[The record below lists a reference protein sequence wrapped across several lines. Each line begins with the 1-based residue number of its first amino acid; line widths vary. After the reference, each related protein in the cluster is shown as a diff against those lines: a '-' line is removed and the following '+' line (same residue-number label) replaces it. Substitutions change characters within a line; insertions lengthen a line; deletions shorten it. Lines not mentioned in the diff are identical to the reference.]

1 MIKRKLEKEV
11 EVTAE
16 GYQNLSEF
24 PIKLEYYL
32 LESETDEIDDLRGKK
47 IFGIEVVKKMQGIE
61 DEIKSY
67 KDISCCE
74 ESTQNILN
82 KLAINSVTP
91 LGLPYVLDDLIGI

>member
-11 EVTAE
+11 EVMAD

-32 LESETDEIDDLRGKK
+32 LESETDEFDDLKGKK
-47 IFGIEVVKKMQGIE
+47 IFGIEVVKKMQGLE
-61 DEIKSY
+61 DEVKSY
-67 KDISCCE
+67 KDLSCCE
-74 ESTQNILN
+74 ENAQYILN

-91 LGLPYVLDDLIGI
+91 LGLPYVLDDIIGI